1 MRKQEKVIVWPA
13 YFDAA
18 RSRLDGRRVPKN
30 LAVTLPRIAE
40 MKEAAEKTGLKYELV
55 PEVGYPK
62 TPWLKTG
69 MLLVEKKVS
78 KNETIVMIGKKILEV
93 RSTAKVEGN

>member
-13 YFDAA
+13 YFDAT

-30 LAVTLPRIAE
+30 LAVTIPRTAE
-40 MKEAAEKTGLKYELV
+40 LKEAAEKTGLKCELV

-62 TPWLKTG
+62 TPWQKTG
-69 MLLVEKKVS
+69 MLLVEKKGS
-78 KNETIVMIGKKILEV
+78 KNQTILTIGKKLLEV
-93 RSTAKVEGN
+93 RSAAKVEGN

>member
-18 RSRLDGRRVPKN
+18 RSRSDGRRVPKN
-30 LAVTLPRIAE
+30 LTVTLPRIAE
-40 MKEAAEKTGLKYELV
+40 VKEAAERTGLKCELV

-62 TPWLKTG
+62 NPWLKTG
-69 MLLVEKKVS
+69 MLLVEKKGS
-78 KNETIVMIGKKILEV
+78 KNQTILAIGKKLLEV
-93 RSTAKVEGN
+93 RSTVKVEGN